1 MTNIK
6 RANDFE
12 VWRIQMGNF
21 DKPWN
26 LKEKKNKHKNPT
38 SFDNVKVTY
47 FQVMDICTD
56 NFTLLQTVQS
66 NTHGN

>member
-1 MTNIK
+1 MILKYGESKWVTLTSRGTLK
-6 RANDFE
+6 R
-12 VWRIQMGNF
+12 
-21 DKPWN
+21 
-26 LKEKKNKHKNPT
+26 KKTNKHKNPT